1 MSISTELGIAKAM
14 EGEGDGDGTEARKQA
29 EGTTVE
35 APVVA
40 VELFRHSALV
50 HREGPLG
57 AGGETFYRLAG
68 LPLGL
73 VDSSVRVALDP
84 PTDPGIIDVQVA
96 LDVQRPIEEEELD
109 ELQRVREL
117 QRRLERLR
125 ARQRA
130 LEEHGAAMGK
140 LVPVLPPAPERGDQ
154 ARFASEEPLQA
165 WLALGELVQVESEAR
180 LSRARQLTDE
190 QRRLEDEL
198 KQAAD
203 ELYHLSS
210 EKLARLRIG
219 KVVELWLAGP
229 ASEATRVRLSYQVP
243 GARWFPS
250 YELRV
255 DADGQRAE
263 LVTSALV
270 GQVSGE
276 DWRDVEISF
285 STADLRR
292 RCDLPRLGAWRI
304 GRTAPEKRQAW
315 RELPEDL
322 PQLFV
327 DFDRG
332 RPPRPPSPGSVL
344 RGKDSIE
351 RMITDTLA
359 QAGVSAAPPPPP
371 LDARSA
377 DEDDTAYSPHEI
389 TRETE
394 LEVRDEPD
402 LEQVFED
409 EPTPQEALYAAASPE
424 PSEAPRGM
432 VQAASAA
439 PPAATS
445 MMAPRRSR
453 AAKRKLEDRRRAP
466 APSAAS
472 ASLVPSDELL
482 AFGALVLSGAEERGR
497 GMLRPQRPEEQ
508 LTDEQALSALQQAE
522 QTRASRLLELRT
534 LPPPRGVQDVGESAG
549 NFAYRYETDA
559 RATLPADGALHRLS
573 VLRQEQEVTLVYR
586 TVPALDPAVY
596 RVARLENPLPV
607 PLLAGPLDVFWGN
620 DFLVTARLE
629 TTAPGA
635 IIEANLGVEPRIKT
649 ARNVRHSQHEE
660 GLLSGRTVYEDEV
673 RVEVENG
680 LSGRAAVEV
689 IERLPVTEE
698 RKVEVKL
705 LDEGPAAEEYDQ
717 RERLRPVRGGRRW
730 RLDLGPGERGEC
742 RLRYSVTLPSSSEI
756 VGGGRRA

>member
-1 MSISTELGIAKAM
+1 MPISTELGIAKAV

-29 EGTTVE
+29 AGSTID

-57 AGGETFYRLAG
+57 AGRETQYRVAG

-84 PTDPGIIDVQVA
+84 STGPGIIDVQVV
-96 LDVQRPIEEEELD
+96 LDVQSPIEEADLD

-125 ARQRA
+125 ARQRG
-130 LEEHGAAMGK
+130 LEEHGAAMAK
-140 LVPVLPPAPERGDQ
+140 LVPVLPPAPKRGDQ

-165 WLALGELVQVESEAR
+165 WLALGELVQVESEGR
-180 LSRARQLTDE
+180 LSLARQLTDE

-198 KQAAD
+198 KKAAD
-203 ELYHLSS
+203 ELSRLSS
-210 EKLARLRIG
+210 EKLSRLQSG
-219 KVVELWLAGP
+219 KVVELWLAEP
-229 ASEATRVRLSYQVP
+229 ASEATRLRLSYQVP

-255 DADGQRAE
+255 DADGERAE
-263 LVTSALV
+263 LVTTALV

-304 GRTAPEKRQAW
+304 GRTVPERRQAW

-322 PQLFV
+322 PQLFA

-332 RPPRPPSPGSVL
+332 RPPRPPSQAGVL

-359 QAGVSAAPPPPP
+359 QAGVSAGGAPPPPP
-371 LDARSA
+371 LEARA
-377 DEDDTAYSPHEI
+377 DEEETGFSPHEI

-394 LEVRDEPD
+394 LELRGEAVD

-409 EPTPQEALYAAASPE
+409 EPTPQEALYAASPE
-424 PSEAPRGM
+424 PAEAPRGM
-432 VQAASAA
+432 VQAAQAA
-439 PPAATS
+439 PPAAKS
-445 MMAPRRSR
+445 LMAPRRSR
-453 AAKRKLEDRRRAP
+453 PANRKRDERR
-466 APSAAS
+466 PSPAS

-482 AFGALVLSGAEERGR
+482 AFGSLVLSGAEERGR

-508 LTDEQALSALQQAE
+508 VADGRALEALQQAE
-522 QTRASRLLELRT
+522 QTRASRMLELRT

-573 VLRQEQEVTLVYR
+573 VLRQEQEVSLVYR

-596 RVARLENPLPV
+596 RVARLENPLSV

-620 DFLVTARLE
+620 DFLVTARLQ

-689 IERLPVTEE
+689 IERLPVTDE

-730 RLDLGPGERGEC
+730 RLDLAPGERGEC